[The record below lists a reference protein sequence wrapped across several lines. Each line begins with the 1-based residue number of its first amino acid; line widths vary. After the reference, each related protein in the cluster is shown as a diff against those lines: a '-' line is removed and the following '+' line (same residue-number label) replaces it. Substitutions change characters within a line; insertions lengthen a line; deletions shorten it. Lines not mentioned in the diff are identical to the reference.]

1 MLNRRSH
8 HGASRGVPQ
17 SWRTSR
23 GTPKTCRASRGV
35 TLVELVVAIA
45 LLGLLLGLAAPS
57 FGIWTRNAKVRTVSD
72 SLLTGVRLAQ
82 SEAVRRNRQ
91 VVLFLTT
98 SQQCNNAVTANANGA
113 YWAVRTVGLTA
124 GETVE
129 TVQCGTLADSAQ
141 GVTITGPTALCLNS
155 LGRQVTNADPG
166 VGGAACAL
174 AAAGV
179 STYDVAT
186 TLGDRPLRVLVGL
199 SGQARMCDP
208 ARVLSAV
215 NTDGCPA

>member
-1 MLNRRSH
+1 MLMRPAPRSRRRA
-8 HGASRGVPQ
+8 AS
-17 SWRTSR
+17 
-23 GTPKTCRASRGV
+23 GV

-57 FGIWTRNAKVRTVSD
+57 FGTWTRNAKVRTVSE

-91 VVLFLTT
+91 VVLFLTN
-98 SQQCNNAVTANANGA
+98 SQQCDAATANANGA

-124 GETVE
+124 GEAVE
-129 TVQCGTLADSAQ
+129 TVQCGMLADSAQ
-141 GVTITGPTALCLNS
+141 GVGITGPTAVCFNS
-155 LGRQVTNADPG
+155 MGRQVANADPG

-179 STYDVAT
+179 SRYDVAT
-186 TLGDRPLRVLVGL
+186 TANAALGVDRPLRVLVGL

-208 ARVLSAV
+208 ARVLSAA
-215 NTDGCPA
+215 NTDGCPE

>member
-1 MLNRRSH
+1 MLMRPSPPSRR
-8 HGASRGVPQ
+8 
-17 SWRTSR
+17 
-23 GTPKTCRASRGV
+23 RAALGV

-57 FGIWTRNAKVRTVSD
+57 FGTWTRNAKVRTVSE
-72 SLLTGVRLAQ
+72 SLLAGVRLAQ

-98 SQQCNNAVTANANGA
+98 SQQCSNAITASANGA

-124 GETVE
+124 GEAVE
-129 TVQCGTLADSAQ
+129 TVQCGALADSAQ
-141 GVTITGPTALCLNS
+141 GVGITGPTTLCFNS
-155 LGRQVTNADPG
+155 MGRQVANADPG
-166 VGGAACAL
+166 VGGSACTL

-179 STYDVAT
+179 SRYDVAT
-186 TLGDRPLRVLVGL
+186 TANPALGVDRPLRVLVGL

-208 ARVLSAV
+208 ARVLSAA
-215 NTDGCPA
+215 NTDGCPELP